1 MRRSGKRRRKHG
13 RAERARGF
21 NSNSTHGKGMIKH
34 VRIGVAR
41 AYDPPGDDD
50 GARYL
55 VDRVWPRGIR
65 KDALRIEQWLRDV
78 APSNE
83 LRRWFGHD
91 PRRWD
96 AFVERYRAELDANR
110 PAWEPLLEAAS
121 QGPITLVYGA
131 RDAEHNQAV
140 ALRDYLERKLTHHR

>member
-1 MRRSGKRRRKHG
+1 M
-13 RAERARGF
+13 
-21 NSNSTHGKGMIKH
+21 KH
-34 VRIGVAR
+34 VQIGVAR

-65 KDALRIEQWLRDV
+65 KDTLRIEQWLRDV

-91 PRRWD
+91 PQRWD
-96 AFVERYRAELDANR
+96 DFVERYRAELDANR
-110 PAWEPLLEAAS
+110 AAWEPLLEAAS

-131 RDAEHNQAV
+131 RDPEHNQAV
-140 ALRDYLERKLTHHR
+140 ALRDYLERKLSHRR

>member
-1 MRRSGKRRRKHG
+1 M
-13 RAERARGF
+13 
-21 NSNSTHGKGMIKH
+21 KH

-41 AYDPPGDDD
+41 AYEPPGDDD

-65 KDALRIEQWLRDV
+65 KDTLRIEQWLRDV

-91 PRRWD
+91 PQRWD
-96 AFVERYRAELDANR
+96 DFVERYRAELDANR
-110 PAWEPLLEAAS
+110 AAWEPLLEAAS

-131 RDAEHNQAV
+131 RDPEHNQAV
-140 ALRDYLERKLTHHR
+140 ALRDYLERKLSHRR

>member
-1 MRRSGKRRRKHG
+1 L
-13 RAERARGF
+13 
-21 NSNSTHGKGMIKH
+21 NSTHGKKGMMKH

-91 PRRWD
+91 PQRWD
-96 AFVERYRAELDANR
+96 DFVERYRAELDANR
-110 PAWEPLLEAAS
+110 AAWEPLLEAAS

-131 RDAEHNQAV
+131 RDPEHNQAV
-140 ALRDYLERKLTHHR
+140 ALRDYLERKLSHRR

>member
-1 MRRSGKRRRKHG
+1 M
-13 RAERARGF
+13 
-21 NSNSTHGKGMIKH
+21 KH

-50 GARYL
+50 GSRYL

-91 PRRWD
+91 PQRWD
-96 AFVERYRAELDANR
+96 DFVERYRAELDANR
-110 PAWEPLLEAAS
+110 AAWEPLLEAAS

-131 RDAEHNQAV
+131 RDPEHNQAV
-140 ALRDYLERKLTHHR
+140 ALRDYLERKLSHR

>member
-1 MRRSGKRRRKHG
+1 M
-13 RAERARGF
+13 
-21 NSNSTHGKGMIKH
+21 MKH

-91 PRRWD
+91 PQRWD
-96 AFVERYRAELDANR
+96 DFVERYRAELDANR
-110 PAWEPLLEAAS
+110 AAWEPLLEAAS

-131 RDAEHNQAV
+131 RDPEHNQAV
-140 ALRDYLERKLTHHR
+140 ALRDYLERKLSHRR

>member
-1 MRRSGKRRRKHG
+1 M
-13 RAERARGF
+13 RGF
-21 NSNSTHGKGMIKH
+21 NSMHDKGTMKH

-91 PRRWD
+91 PQRWD
-96 AFVERYRAELDANR
+96 DFVERYRAELDANR
-110 PAWEPLLEAAS
+110 AAWEPLLEAAS

-131 RDAEHNQAV
+131 RDPEHNQAV
-140 ALRDYLERKLTHHR
+140 ALRDYLERKLSHRR

>member
-1 MRRSGKRRRKHG
+1 M
-13 RAERARGF
+13 
-21 NSNSTHGKGMIKH
+21 KH

-65 KDALRIEQWLRDV
+65 KDTLRIEQWLRDV

-91 PRRWD
+91 PQRWD
-96 AFVERYRAELDANR
+96 DFVERYRAELDANR
-110 PAWEPLLEAAS
+110 AAWEPLLEAAS

-131 RDAEHNQAV
+131 RDPEHNQAV
-140 ALRDYLERKLTHHR
+140 ALRDYLERKLSHRR

>member
-1 MRRSGKRRRKHG
+1 M
-13 RAERARGF
+13 
-21 NSNSTHGKGMIKH
+21 KH

-91 PRRWD
+91 PQRWD
-96 AFVERYRAELDANR
+96 DFVERYRAELDANR
-110 PAWEPLLEAAS
+110 AAWEPLLEAAS

-131 RDAEHNQAV
+131 RDPEHNQAV
-140 ALRDYLERKLTHHR
+140 ALRDYLERKLSHRR